1 MAGRAGRAGLDTA
14 GESFLLVGAAQARI
28 VPDIVAAPVER
39 AASCLE
45 GAQLAGLL
53 LSCLHLGLA
62 SSPAQ
67 LHRIL
72 EVSLLGQQSSTASLS
87 SHLAAGLSSLLSA
100 GLVGADTTV
109 SQAALTQ
116 QTVTTASSLAITK
129 LGRACIAGNIDLAWA
144 PRLYDDLAAAQPSLH
159 VDTCLHLLY
168 LVTPYDIAARP
179 VYTAANFHSIY
190 LDLQE
195 PELAVARGLGLTEAV
210 MVGLAVGRT
219 SKQHKP
225 ALSRLFYALMLL
237 DLWAGKPV
245 HTVAAKFQVSRG
257 EVQSLMTSAASFSA
271 SVYHFCQEV
280 EEFWA
285 YQDLLDQF
293 SRRLAHCA
301 SPELLP
307 LLDLPGVKLARARQL
322 YKAGYTSV
330 ALLAKSTDQSLIS
343 ALAPQ
348 LSSKA
353 AAGILQA
360 ARLAVRERVETLR
373 DEAEEAAEEA
383 AGLSQ
388 L

>member
-1 MAGRAGRAGLDTA
+1 MT
-14 GESFLLVGAAQARI
+14 I
-28 VPDIVAAPVER
+28 
-39 AASCLE
+39 
-45 GAQLAGLL
+45 
-53 LSCLHLGLA
+53 H
-62 SSPAQ
+62 
-67 LHRIL
+67 
-72 EVSLLGQQSSTASLS
+72 
-87 SHLAAGLSSLLSA
+87 
-100 GLVGADTTV
+100 
-109 SQAALTQ
+109 
-116 QTVTTASSLAITK
+116 
-129 LGRACIAGNIDLAWA
+129 
-144 PRLYDDLAAAQPSLH
+144 RLYDDLAAAQPSLH

-245 HTVAAKFQVSRG
+245 HTVAAKFQVQKDWRYYWAKLPWVQVSRG

-293 SRRLAHCA
+293 SRRLAHCT
-301 SPELLP
+301 SPDLLP

-322 YKAGYTSV
+322 HKAGYTRYTVLWVYSPFTTFVWRSV

-343 ALAPQ
+343 ALAPH
-348 LSSKA
+348 LSIKA